1 MIAWKQ
7 AYTVDG
13 RNQVIVKLFI
23 PDDAKVCYIP
33 KGRNLQFDRCRCDK
47 ALVLDITSRD
57 GFHRVE
63 RAVSMHSDNHHRSV
77 IYEVGRVARPS
88 SYSGDNRRRFAP
100 GLYFF
105 WDRQQALDYVY

>member
-13 RNQVIVKLFI
+13 RNRVIVKLFI

-33 KGRNLQFDRCRCDK
+33 KGRHLQFDRCRCDR

-63 RAVSMHSDNHHRSV
+63 RAMSMRMDDRCRHV
-77 IYEVGRVARPS
+77 YYEVGKVSRPS
-88 SYSGDNRRRFAP
+88 SYSGDSRRRFAP